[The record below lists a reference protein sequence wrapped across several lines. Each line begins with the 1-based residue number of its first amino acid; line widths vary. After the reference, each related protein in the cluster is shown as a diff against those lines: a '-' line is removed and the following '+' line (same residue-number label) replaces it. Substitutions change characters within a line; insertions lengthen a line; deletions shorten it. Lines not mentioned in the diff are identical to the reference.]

1 MESHMIHIT
10 QRAHM
15 SLTGLEKVISME
27 PELVE
32 VETTADH
39 LAIKGQN
46 LHAEKLDMEKGEL
59 QLTGTIQGM
68 LYSDKKGK
76 EESRGDRQT
85 AVSIIDRCIDTTG
98 CHVYHE
104 CCRGNRPHTVV

>member
-76 EESRGDRQT
+76 KKEYHQYRKSKKTEFYPYFHHESQT
-85 AVSIIDRCIDTTG
+85 G
-98 CHVYHE
+98 HE
-104 CCRGNRPHTVV
+104 

>member
-46 LHAEKLDMEKGEL
+46 LHAEKLER
-59 QLTGTIQGM
+59 
-68 LYSDKKGK
+68 Y
-76 EESRGDRQT
+76 RGCFIRT
-85 AVSIIDRCIDTTG
+85 KRERRKPRRSPNG
-98 CHVYHE
+98 CFD
-104 CCRGNRPHTVV
+104 N

>member
-46 LHAEKLDMEKGEL
+46 MHAEKLDMEKGEL

-68 LYSDKKGK
+68 LIRTKRERRKPRRSPN
-76 EESRGDRQT
+76 
-85 AVSIIDRCIDTTG
+85 G
-98 CHVYHE
+98 CFD
-104 CCRGNRPHTVV
+104 N

>member
-68 LYSDKKGK
+68 LYSDKRK

>member
-39 LAIKGQN
+39 LAIKGRICTQRSWIWRRVN
-46 LHAEKLDMEKGEL
+46 
-59 QLTGTIQGM
+59 
-68 LYSDKKGK
+68 S
-76 EESRGDRQT
+76 S
-85 AVSIIDRCIDTTG
+85 
-98 CHVYHE
+98 
-104 CCRGNRPHTVV
+104 

>member
-46 LHAEKLDMEKGEL
+46 LHAEKLEKGEL

-76 EESRGDRQT
+76 KKAAAIAKRLFR
-85 AVSIIDRCIDTTG
+85 
-98 CHVYHE
+98 
-104 CCRGNRPHTVV
+104 

>member
-46 LHAEKLDMEKGEL
+46 LHAEKLDMN
-59 QLTGTIQGM
+59 
-68 LYSDKKGK
+68 S
-76 EESRGDRQT
+76 S
-85 AVSIIDRCIDTTG
+85 
-98 CHVYHE
+98 
-104 CCRGNRPHTVV
+104 

>member
-46 LHAEKLDMEKGEL
+46 LRAEKLDLEK
-59 QLTGTIQGM
+59 GTIQGM

-76 EESRGDRQT
+76 KKAAAIAKQLFR
-85 AVSIIDRCIDTTG
+85 
-98 CHVYHE
+98 
-104 CCRGNRPHTVV
+104 

>member
-59 QLTGTIQGM
+59 QLTG
-68 LYSDKKGK
+68 YKGCFIRTK
-76 EESRGDRQT
+76 RERRKPRRSPN
-85 AVSIIDRCIDTTG
+85 G
-98 CHVYHE
+98 CFD
-104 CCRGNRPHTVV
+104 N

>member
-1 MESHMIHIT
+1 MESQMIHIT

-76 EESRGDRQT
+76 KKAAAIAERLFR
-85 AVSIIDRCIDTTG
+85 
-98 CHVYHE
+98 
-104 CCRGNRPHTVV
+104 

>member
-46 LHAEKLDMEKGEL
+46 LHAEKLDMG
-59 QLTGTIQGM
+59 QGKIRAFGQNQRCFS
-68 LYSDKKGK
+68 LLGNGH
-76 EESRGDRQT
+76 RLHRRDR
-85 AVSIIDRCIDTTG
+85 
-98 CHVYHE
+98 
-104 CCRGNRPHTVV
+104 

>member
-46 LHAEKLDMEKGEL
+46 LVLCF
-59 QLTGTIQGM
+59 Q
-68 LYSDKKGK
+68 
-76 EESRGDRQT
+76 
-85 AVSIIDRCIDTTG
+85 
-98 CHVYHE
+98 
-104 CCRGNRPHTVV
+104 

>member
-46 LHAEKLDMEKGEL
+46 LHAEKLDMGEL

-76 EESRGDRQT
+76 KKAAAIAKRLFR
-85 AVSIIDRCIDTTG
+85 
-98 CHVYHE
+98 
-104 CCRGNRPHTVV
+104 